1 VRPVIRTRS
10 ISIVESSLAKHTLAL
25 SRGLEEAM
33 LAFIGQARAP
43 GYGLRA
49 SVYEFSYEPAIA
61 AFGAAQKKCKD
72 VQIVYDARVP
82 TAAKKGGAARQRIA
96 EVKKLLKQHGLSD
109 VSTPRTEGPSFI
121 SHNKFIV
128 LLERGKAQA
137 VWTGS
142 TNFTE
147 SGIFGQSNVGHVVRD
162 PVIAEAYLEHWK
174 RLQAD
179 PAEEDIRSE
188 NESADPGIEAYP
200 PGFGHHSGFQPAAGP
215 QYAELVRRRDEARP
229 ETDVLYGGFWD

>member
-1 VRPVIRTRS
+1 
-10 ISIVESSLAKHTLAL
+10 
-25 SRGLEEAM
+25 
-33 LAFIGQARAP
+33 
-43 GYGLRA
+43 
-49 SVYEFSYEPAIA
+49 
-61 AFGAAQKKCKD
+61 CKD

-82 TAAKKGGAARQRIA
+82 TAAKKGGAAKQRIA

-162 PVIAEAYLEHWK
+162 PVIAEAYLEYWN

-200 PGFGHHSGFQPAAGP
+200 PDSGITPVFSPRRGLSMLNWYAGAMKHAQKLMCFTAAFGINQVFLNVLQSRQSHLNYLFLEKWGVNKK
-215 QYAELVRRRDEARP
+215 LVE
-229 ETDVLYGGFWD
+229 ETQRLVGQDAYNQVAVGNYLSHDVLAQYLEKR